1 MMKRVK
7 KFWKRSRISKGNL
20 TLPNVETCYKSL
32 IIWKTQTLKYIRIKH
47 LINKAFQIMKRGRF
61 AWQIVLEKK
70 NLSYIKKRES
80 SKTIPSWWKL
90 NTRKKLT
97 IHYIIK
103 KNTF

>member
-61 AWQIVLEKK
+61 AWQIVLKK
-70 NLSYIKKRES
+70 KKSILHKKKREFKNNS
-80 SKTIPSWWKL
+80 IMMKIKHKKKTN
-90 NTRKKLT
+90 NTLY
-97 IHYIIK
+97 H
-103 KNTF
+103 